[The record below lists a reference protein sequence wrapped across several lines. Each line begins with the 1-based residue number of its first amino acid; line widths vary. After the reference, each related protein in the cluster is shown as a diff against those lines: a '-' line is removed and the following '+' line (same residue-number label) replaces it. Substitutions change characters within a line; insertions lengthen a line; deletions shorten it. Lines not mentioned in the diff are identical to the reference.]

1 MEISI
6 IDKSNYLKGLLI
18 TARKDN
24 QLAESEKKIIKEIS
38 IKLGFASDFYE
49 DTIKSLLN
57 NKYIKDDPIKFSN
70 KKIAES
76 FVDDGLRLAYSDN
89 KVSENELD
97 WLRATAEENG
107 ISKKWFEEKL
117 SLHKNSPGLLLNSDF
132 ALYSII

>member
-49 DTIKSLLN
+49 DIIKSLLN
-57 NKYIKDDPIKFSN
+57 NKYIKDDPIVFSN
-70 KKIAES
+70 TKIAES
-76 FVDDGLRLAYSDN
+76 FIDDGLRLAFSDN
-89 KVSENELD
+89 KVSENEVK
-97 WLRATAEENG
+97 WLRTTAEVNN
-107 ISKKWFEEKL
+107 ISNKWFEEKL
-117 SLHKNSPGLLLNSDF
+117 TLRKNSPGLLLNTDF